1 MNKYSR
7 FNDSCNSDT
16 NHILIKN
23 NNEYILEKKLLYI
36 SSNDRDIAKWPK
48 SNDFEIMCPQ
58 SYLNV
63 ESLRL
68 VDIQIPKNLYNIS
81 EHLQNNKMLMN
92 FDGASH
98 IIVVPDGLYSSN
110 KLAQALEKLL
120 NASTGNVTT
129 FIVKYNEVT
138 NKFYFKND
146 GLHNTSLDFTIQ
158 DLSYNIECGKNR
170 IMSVTND
177 INVYGQ
183 YANWGLGA
191 VLGFEKNRYQ
201 FETKTDN
208 NDFIWE
214 NSGNTVFLSDF
225 SGIISENMINLF
237 GDNNIIMELE
247 KYNSID
253 ELTPYISSEI
263 DNSGICA
270 SFMREYTDNSV
281 YQKGKITQIKN
292 SAYYMTKN
300 FDRSAKLEYNGSI
313 NNAFAKIPI
322 TNNTT
327 YSDSGSKG
335 NISNISEY
343 HPPIDKISKMRFR
356 FRYHNGLL
364 VDFQNLPI
372 TFTIEIGHLRNDFRR

>member
-1 MNKYSR
+1 MNNYAR
-7 FNDSCNSDT
+7 FKSSCNQDV
-16 NHILIKN
+16 NHLLIKN
-23 NNEYILEKKLLYI
+23 NDEYIIEKKLLYI
-36 SSNDRDIAKWPK
+36 SSNDRDIAKWPNA
-48 SNDFEIMCPQ
+48 NDFEIMCPQ

-63 ESLRL
+63 QSLRL

-81 EHLQNNKMLMN
+81 EHLQNNKMKIYYN
-92 FDGASH
+92 GTHH
-98 IIVVPDGLYSSN
+98 IIIVPDGMYTSSR
-110 KLAQALEKLL
+110 LSLALENLL
-120 NASTGNVTT
+120 TIATGAT
-129 FIVKYNEVT
+129 FGVEYNEVT

-146 GLHNTSLDFTIQ
+146 GIHDTSFDFDSS
-158 DLSYNIECGKNR
+158 DLSYNSCPKSR
-170 IMSVTND
+170 IANNVD
-177 INVYGQ
+177 VYGQ
-183 YANWGLGA
+183 YDNWGLGA
-191 VLGFEKNRYQ
+191 VLGFYKKTYQ
-201 FETKTDN
+201 FETKIDN
-208 NDFIWE
+208 YDFLWE
-214 NSGNTVFLSDF
+214 NSGNTVFLSNF
-225 SGIISENMINLF
+225 SGVISENMANLF

-281 YQKGKITQIKN
+281 YQRGKITQIKN

-300 FDRSAKLEYNGSI
+300 FDRSAKLDYNGSI

-322 TNNTT
+322 TNNIT

-356 FRYHNGLL
+356 FRYHNGML

-372 TFTIEIGHLRNDFRR
+372 TFTIEIAHLRNDFKR

>member
-1 MNKYSR
+1 MNNYGR
-7 FNDSCNSDT
+7 FKSSCNQDA

-23 NNEYILEKKLLYI
+23 NDEYITEKKLLYI
-36 SSNDRDIAKWPK
+36 SSNDRDIAKWPNA
-48 SNDFEIMCPQ
+48 NDFEIMCPQ

-63 ESLRL
+63 QSLRL

-81 EHLQNNKMLMN
+81 EHLQNNKMKIYYN
-92 FDGASH
+92 GTHH
-98 IIVVPDGLYSSN
+98 IIIVPDGIYTSSR
-110 KLAQALEKLL
+110 LALALENLL
-120 NASTGNVTT
+120 TTATGAT
-129 FIVKYNEVT
+129 FIVEYNEVT

-146 GLHNTSLDFTIQ
+146 GIHDTSFDFDSS
-158 DLSYNIECGKNR
+158 DLSYNSCPKSR
-170 IMSVTND
+170 IAN
-177 INVYGQ
+177 NVDVHGQ
-183 YANWGLGA
+183 YDNWGLGA
-191 VLGFEKNRYQ
+191 VLGFDKKTYQ
-201 FETKTDN
+201 FETITDN
-208 NDFIWE
+208 HDFVWE
-214 NSGNTVFLSDF
+214 NSGNTVFLSNF
-225 SGIISENMINLF
+225 SGVISENMANLF

-281 YQKGKITQIKN
+281 YQRGKLTQIKN
-292 SAYYMTKN
+292 SAYYITKN

-327 YSDSGSKG
+327 YNDSGSKG

-356 FRYHNGLL
+356 FRYHNGML
-364 VDFQNLPI
+364 VDFQNLPV
-372 TFTIEIGHLRNDFRR
+372 TFTIEIDYLRNDFKR

>member
-1 MNKYSR
+1 MNNYGR
-7 FNDSCNSDT
+7 FKSSCNQDA

-23 NNEYILEKKLLYI
+23 NDEYIIEKKLLYI
-36 SSNDRDIAKWPK
+36 SSNDRDIGKWPNA
-48 SNDFEIMCPQ
+48 NDFEIMCPQ

-63 ESLRL
+63 QSFRL

-81 EHLQNNKMLMN
+81 EHLQNNKMKIYYN
-92 FDGASH
+92 GTHH
-98 IIVVPDGLYSSN
+98 IIIVPDGMYTSSR
-110 KLAQALEKLL
+110 LALALENLL
-120 NASTGNVTT
+120 TTATGAMFV
-129 FIVKYNEVT
+129 VEYNEVT

-146 GLHNTSLDFTIQ
+146 GIHDTSFDFNAS
-158 DLSYNIECGKNR
+158 DLSYNSCPKSR
-170 IMSVTND
+170 IANNVD
-177 INVYGQ
+177 VYGQ
-183 YANWGLGA
+183 YDNWGLGA
-191 VLGFEKNRYQ
+191 VLGFEKKIYQ
-201 FETKTDN
+201 FKTITDN
-208 NDFIWE
+208 HDFVWE
-214 NSGNTVFLSDF
+214 NSGNTVFLSNF
-225 SGIISENMINLF
+225 FGVISENMANLF

-253 ELTPYISSEI
+253 ELTPYISSKI

-292 SAYYMTKN
+292 STYYMTKN
-300 FDRSAKLEYNGSI
+300 FDRSAKIEYNGSI

-356 FRYHNGLL
+356 FRYHNGML
-364 VDFQNLPI
+364 VDFHNLPV
-372 TFTIEIGHLRNDFRR
+372 TFTIEIAHLRNDFKR